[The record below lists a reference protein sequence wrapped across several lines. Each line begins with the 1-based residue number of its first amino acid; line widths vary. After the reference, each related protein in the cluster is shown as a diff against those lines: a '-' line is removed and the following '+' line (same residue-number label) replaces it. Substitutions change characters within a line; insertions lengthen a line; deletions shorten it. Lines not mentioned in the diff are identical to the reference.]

1 PFKSQCFVSDYSN
14 GQVIYFSS
22 DETTHIYLL
31 IGGNIMRESFNL
43 NGDVYRYLN
52 REKVLF
58 PLNNLFQD
66 KAPNEMCT
74 ALTNCEVIGIPKD
87 LIEYLCKNHEDIFVR
102 LFELLSATQC

>member
-1 PFKSQCFVSDYSN
+1 MVVPLSNSLGSKEFMLWLEIKCFVENELDESFKQLASYIHIPVGVLLPFKSQCFVRHYSK

-31 IGGNIMRESFNL
+31 IEGNIMRENFNL

-58 PLNNLFQD
+58 P
-66 KAPNEMCT
+66 
-74 ALTNCEVIGIPKD
+74 
-87 LIEYLCKNHEDIFVR
+87 
-102 LFELLSATQC
+102 